1 MAEQA
6 LSGITIAEQNGPEHA
21 IARAAVSATAFVGRT
36 LKGPVN
42 TPVSI
47 ASFADYQR
55 VFGGVWQPATLSYAI
70 EQYFDNGGRH
80 AIIVRVANGGR
91 PPTITL
97 PTTGACLTLLG
108 LWPGTREFLR
118 ASVDYDG
125 IAAHEPDRFNLV
137 LQRTRAANSE
147 RVEDQEI
154 FRRLSVK
161 AGASRHVVEA
171 LTESRLA
178 RVHGEVPAQRPNRTP
193 AAASGAVVG
202 YVNANTDGDDGQ
214 PLSDYDVIGAAAAHS
229 GLFALQGAPA
239 FAMLCIPPLTRDQ
252 DVGLSTWLVA
262 TRICRLRHAM
272 LLVDPPASWATAQQA
287 IDGARQWPLRADN
300 AAMYFPRLLAFDRLR
315 GRFELFA
322 NCGAVA
328 GMLARGDESLPLWS
342 AQRDDQLVLRPNM
355 RPGCNVGETDR
366 QRLAQFSINSFLTV
380 RVAPDTADTLGPRTL
395 ADGNS
400 GTNDWRYLRARRL
413 ALFVTASIEQGTRWT
428 VFENNDQYTWLRVRG
443 QVEAFLELLY
453 QEGAFPQAAA
463 DEAYFVI
470 CDGRLNDPE
479 ARAAGKLHILFGIA
493 ASRPGDYHAW
503 LLTHQ
508 SGSSRVRQVSVNRLA
523 TAGVR
528 VTQEIETALLRSIV
542 STG

>member
-1 MAEQA
+1 VAEQA

-21 IARAAVSATAFVGRT
+21 IARAAVSATAFIGRT

-47 ASFADYQR
+47 ASFAEYQH
-55 VFGGVWQPATLSYAI
+55 VFGGVWQPSTLSYAV
-70 EQYFDNGGRH
+70 EQYFDNGGRQ

-97 PTTGACLTLLG
+97 PAGGARLTLIG

-125 IAAHEPDRFNLV
+125 IAANEPDRFNLV

-161 AGASRHVVEA
+161 PGASRHVIEA

-178 RVHGEVPAQRPNRTP
+178 RVHGEVPPQRPNRTP

-229 GLFALQGAPA
+229 GLFALQGAPP
-239 FAMLCIPPLTRDQ
+239 FGMLCIPPLTREQ

-272 LLVDPPASWATAQQA
+272 LLVDPPAGWTDAQQA
-287 IDGARQWPLRADN
+287 IAGARQWPLRIG
-300 AAMYFPRLLAFDRLR
+300 P
-315 GRFELFA
+315 
-322 NCGAVA
+322 
-328 GMLARGDESLPLWS
+328 AR
-342 AQRDDQLVLRPNM
+342 
-355 RPGCNVGETDR
+355 C
-366 QRLAQFSINSFLTV
+366 
-380 RVAPDTADTLGPRTL
+380 
-395 ADGNS
+395 
-400 GTNDWRYLRARRL
+400 
-413 ALFVTASIEQGTRWT
+413 
-428 VFENNDQYTWLRVRG
+428 
-443 QVEAFLELLY
+443 
-453 QEGAFPQAAA
+453 
-463 DEAYFVI
+463 
-470 CDGRLNDPE
+470 
-479 ARAAGKLHILFGIA
+479 
-493 ASRPGDYHAW
+493 
-503 LLTHQ
+503 
-508 SGSSRVRQVSVNRLA
+508 
-523 TAGVR
+523 
-528 VTQEIETALLRSIV
+528 
-542 STG
+542 